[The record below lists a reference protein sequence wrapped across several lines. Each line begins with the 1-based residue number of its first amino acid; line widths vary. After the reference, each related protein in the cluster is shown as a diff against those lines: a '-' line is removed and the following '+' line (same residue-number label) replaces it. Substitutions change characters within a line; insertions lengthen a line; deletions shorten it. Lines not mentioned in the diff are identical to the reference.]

1 VVPDAAGGPGMNR
14 LDDIR
19 AFLAQHN
26 DGRVIGQ
33 LPGILGVP
41 MSGAEAEFQRRLL
54 AAGYSSSYLA
64 LLGLVATL
72 TFDAGESFPGESL
85 PGESFPGAESSPA
98 ADANC
103 RDLGERHGYHRGLQ
117 TALACLVM
125 HETGSNPRQA
135 ALLVAEHTETLIRCR
150 WTHRPAKRDG

>member
-1 VVPDAAGGPGMNR
+1 MSRGRD
-14 LDDIR
+14 LR

-33 LPGILGVP
+33 MPALLGVAMTGP
-41 MSGAEAEFQRRLL
+41 EAEFQRRLL

-64 LLGLVATL
+64 LLGLAATL
-72 TFDAGESFPGESL
+72 TFDAGEYFH
-85 PGESFPGAESSPA
+85 AE
-98 ADANC
+98 DV
-103 RDLGERHGYHRGLQ
+103 DLGGRRDQGEWHGYHRGLQ

-150 WTHRPAKRDG
+150 WTNGPANGGG